1 MCHLEP
7 PCTPQVGADRF
18 LRLWDSVSGACLGE
32 RFTGHRMGETVT
44 ALGQSLDNT
53 RLVTGDSYGFIKVAF
68 GDRCCR
74 QCWCRFVMWC
84 ACST

>member
-1 MCHLEP
+1 MYL
-7 PCTPQVGADRF
+7 TPTLQVGADRF

-53 RLVTGDSYGFIKVAF
+53 RLVTGDSYGFIKVEAIVAYVIIAMETSF
-68 GDRCCR
+68 
-74 QCWCRFVMWC
+74 
-84 ACST
+84 